1 MLSCKFMTAAGY
13 GATSDAIQCMDY
25 CLEQGAAVISASWTC
40 FQDSNPPLREAV
52 ERTHEAGV
60 LLVLAA
66 GNQGADIGKS
76 PYYPQ
81 VSGCLAW
88 LVGLAWMAWQGGQAS
103 RDWHALWQ

>member
-52 ERTHEAGV
+52 ERTHEAGA

-66 GNQGADIGKS
+66 GNQGADIGKT

-81 VSGCLAW
+81 VGACL
-88 LVGLAWMAWQGGQAS
+88 GG
-103 RDWHALWQ
+103 